1 MKIYKTMPPAAKGLA
16 FACSLMLPM
25 AAVAG
30 PYGYDLHNV
39 LSPKAAG
46 MAGTTIAGP
55 GGGPVEAI
63 YGNPANLADFYAAR
77 TGQTAGTQFT
87 FGATL
92 YHPEAIAKHG
102 NRNAANPRANAADN
116 PCITCLANFV
126 STQRGDRGAAFRERS
141 QAESYAVPQ
150 IGFTQDLSGVGIPVV
165 LGGGLSAV
173 SGIGVDWR
181 SNPNALGVGAEF
193 IVLGINLGAGYEVTP
208 ALDVGF
214 AATISYAMIEAGL
227 AGTSGQAHDY
237 GIRGTLGIDY
247 HLTDSTDLGL
257 YIQSE
262 LRHNWNDFVL
272 LSNTPLCVPP
282 MTCAGPF
289 DPLFGDPGT
298 AQYSDLDIEQPANL
312 AFGVSHQFTDDI
324 RIAADVIYKR
334 WSEAAFWERIYHD
347 QTAFSIGGEYD
358 MGPWTFR
365 AGYGYANDPNRNTPK
380 GGALEGNDYI
390 CTGSPGHGT
399 CLPLIGGLG
408 TAVWSWVQA
417 MEGPV
422 IYEHRVT
429 AGFTYHGFLAPFLDL
444 DVHVAHQMQEDRDYS
459 VPDVAGLNFA
469 DHTELDVQSWH
480 GGFALTWK
488 F

>member
-1 MKIYKTMPPAAKGLA
+1 MKNHILMPTAKRLA
-16 FACSLMLPM
+16 LAVSFLLAPM
-25 AAVAG
+25 AVLAG

-55 GGGPVEAI
+55 GAGPVEAV
-63 YGNPANLADFYAAR
+63 YGNPANLADFYTAR
-77 TGQTAGTQFT
+77 TGQAAGTQFT

-92 YHPEAIAKHG
+92 YHPEAEATHG
-102 NRNAANPRANAADN
+102 NRNAADPRANAADN
-116 PCITCLANFV
+116 PCITCLA
-126 STQRGDRGAAFRERS
+126 GGAAFRERS

-150 IGFTQDLSGVGIPVV
+150 VGFTQDLSGIGIPVV

-181 SNPNALGVGAEF
+181 SNPDALGVGAEF
-193 IVLGINLGAGYEVTP
+193 IVLGINLGAGYEVSP
-208 ALDVGF
+208 ALDVGV

-237 GIRGTLGIDY
+237 GIRGTIGADY
-247 HLTDSTDLGL
+247 HLTDSTDIGL
-257 YIQSE
+257 YYQTE
-262 LRHNWNDFVL
+262 LRHNWNDFIL
-272 LSNTPLCVPP
+272 LSNVDD
-282 MTCAGPF
+282 
-289 DPLFGDPGT
+289 DPNTMNVNESL
-298 AQYSDLDIEQPANL
+298 AAARYSDLDIEQPANL
-312 AFGVSHQFTDDI
+312 AFGISHKLTDDL

-358 MGPWTFR
+358 YGAWTFR
-365 AGYGYANDPNRNTPK
+365 AGYGYANDPNRDTPK

-390 CTGSPGHGT
+390 CTGSPPVLGG
-399 CLPLIGGLG
+399 CLPLTGAVG

-422 IYEHRVT
+422 IYEHRVS

-444 DVHVAHQMQEDRDYS
+444 DMHVAHQMQEDRDYS
-459 VPDVAGLNFA
+459 VPDAGAVNFT